1 MPDELRLL
9 TTVVGLLG
17 HTLTTRPR
25 PRRAPAHDDAG
36 YTTEAVVVI
45 ALMVALALTA
55 VGILTARI
63 LAKVN
68 SIDLG

>member
-1 MPDELRLL
+1 MLDELRLL
-9 TTVVGLLG
+9 TTVLRFLG
-17 HTLTTRPR
+17 HALTTRPR
-25 PRRAPAHDDAG
+25 ARRAPAHGDAG

-45 ALMVALALTA
+45 ALMVAVALTA